1 MRLTILS
8 AAPRAGALAR
18 RAKTRL
24 RQTIRDRRGVA
35 MIELGL
41 SFPLLLLI
49 GFGAIETSNLVITH
63 TQLSQIALTV
73 ADNASRIRAESA
85 LALPQVREADINQIF
100 TAANLQGAKLDIE
113 NKGLIILSSLE
124 QNSEGGQWLHWQRCY
139 GMKAGES
146 SFGKQG
152 DGQTGSSF
160 PGMGETGAEV
170 VATEN
175 SAVMF
180 VEIHYEYE
188 PLLFSALIPNREI
201 KYTGAFT
208 VRDRRDLAQVY
219 NPEPA
224 APVADC
230 SDFSLDESA
239 QEPPVGAMGE
249 LPPPEAMEM
258 P

>member
-1 MRLTILS
+1 MTILS
-8 AAPRAGALAR
+8 AAPRVGALAR
-18 RAKTRL
+18 RAKARL

-73 ADNASRIRAESA
+73 ADNASRIRSESA

-139 GMKAGES
+139 GKKAGES

-152 DGQTGSSF
+152 DGSTGTSF

-170 VATEN
+170 VASDN

-180 VEIHYEYE
+180 VEIHYDYE
-188 PLLFSALIPNREI
+188 PLLFGAIIPDRAI

-208 VRDRRDLAQVY
+208 VRDKRDLTQIY
-219 NPEPA
+219 NPDPV

-230 SDFSLDESA
+230 SDFTLDEA
-239 QEPPVGAMGE
+239 VQEPPVGAMGA
-249 LPPPEAMEM
+249 LPPPDAIEM

>member
-1 MRLTILS
+1 MNMTS
-8 AAPRAGALAR
+8 VAPRVAALAC
-18 RAKTRL
+18 RANARL
-24 RQTIRDRRGVA
+24 RSTIRDRSGVA

-49 GFGAIETSNLVITH
+49 GFGAIETSNLVLTH

-73 ADNASRIRAESA
+73 ADNASRIRTESA

-100 TAANLQGAKLDIE
+100 TAANLQGAKLDLE
-113 NKGLIILSSLE
+113 NKALIILSSLE
-124 QNSEGGQWLHWQRCY
+124 QNGEGGQWLHWQRCY
-139 GMKAGES
+139 GLKAGES

-152 DGQTGSSF
+152 DGSTGTSF

-170 VATEN
+170 VASEN

-188 PLLFSALIPNREI
+188 PLLFGAIIPNREI

-208 VRDRRDLAQVY
+208 VRDKRDLTQIY
-219 NPEPA
+219 NPEPE

-230 SDFSLDESA
+230 SDFTMDEA
-239 QEPPVGAMGE
+239 AEAPPVGAMGVAA
-249 LPPPEAMEM
+249 PPESVEM